1 RCAGVFFLPRR
12 LSKKAAPR
20 GAACRVPFEKDKAM
34 PGERDLAMLLRN
46 MKPEIHE
53 GVFVFCSIPAE
64 KEIPAALRPVHMF
77 REREGTTFVV
87 RREEAESA
95 GLSYQ
100 FASRL
105 ITLTVHSSLE
115 AVGFLAAI
123 TGRLAEAGIS
133 VNAVS
138 AFYHDHLFVPD
149 DRADEAL
156 RHLQDMSRL
165 RGAAE

>member
-1 RCAGVFFLPRR
+1 V
-12 LSKKAAPR
+12 
-20 GAACRVPFEKDKAM
+20 
-34 PGERDLAMLLRN
+34 PGESNPAILLQN
-46 MKPEIHE
+46 MKPEMHE
-53 GVFVFCSIPAE
+53 GVFVFCSIPSDR
-64 KEIPAALRPVHMF
+64 EIPATLKPVQIF
-77 REREGTTFVV
+77 REREGTTLVV
-87 RREEAESA
+87 RREEAEGA
-95 GLSYQ
+95 GLPYQ

-149 DRADEAL
+149 HRAEEAL
-156 RHLQDMSRL
+156 RLLQEMSRL
-165 RGAAE
+165 DSIA

>member
-1 RCAGVFFLPRR
+1 
-12 LSKKAAPR
+12 
-20 GAACRVPFEKDKAM
+20 M
-34 PGERDLAMLLRN
+34 PGENDLAKLLQN
-46 MKPEIHE
+46 MKPEMRD
-53 GVFVFCSIPAE
+53 GVFVFCSIPAAA
-64 KEIPAALRPVHMF
+64 EIPAALRRVLTF
-77 REREGTTFVV
+77 REREGTTLVM

-95 GLSYQ
+95 GLPHQ

-123 TGRLAEAGIS
+123 TGRLAQAGIS

-138 AFYHDHLFVPD
+138 AYYHDHLFVPE

-156 RHLQDMSRL
+156 RILEEMRAPD
-165 RGAAE
+165 EE